1 MTTKLHN
8 PEIQDDGVW
17 MTASSFTIFTMTAGF
32 GLLESGRVSSKDE
45 VNVMV
50 KNVVDVIFGGRQ
62 IGQVSTGGGRKN
74 GEPRMLGKKFWL
86 NPEPSAAFTQMK
98 RVYTSIDDE
107 AENRSANKVDKKLIT
122 GNYGNW

>member
-50 KNVVDVIFGGRQ
+50 KNVVDVIFGGSWISVYCSNQQ
-62 IGQVSTGGGRKN
+62 IVRGIRSK
-74 GEPRMLGKKFWL
+74 
-86 NPEPSAAFTQMK
+86 ATQPP
-98 RVYTSIDDE
+98 
-107 AENRSANKVDKKLIT
+107 VDLI
-122 GNYGNW
+122 